1 MWFLTAGGL
10 GIAGLWL
17 SDIVPALLR
26 GDLPAGIHLGELPN
40 PTWVLDLVWI
50 IPVSIGAAVMV
61 RRGHPAAPLIAA
73 VMLVA
78 LLVLSVGMLAI
89 APFAV
94 ATGLQADAG
103 IAAQLVV
110 FSVVFG
116 VLGAVEAWL
125 LVTGARRMGP
135 AGGRWLR
142 EGWWT

>member
-1 MWFLTAGGL
+1 
-10 GIAGLWL
+10 
-17 SDIVPALLR
+17 
-26 GDLPAGIHLGELPN
+26 
-40 PTWVLDLVWI
+40 
-50 IPVSIGAAVMV
+50 
-61 RRGHPAAPLIAA
+61 
-73 VMLVA
+73 MLVA